1 MIRKEKR
8 GISPV
13 IATILLILITVAA
26 VSIIW
31 AFVLPFMKE
40 KVGEVDKNVDLS
52 ILTERGF
59 TYFDYANNISSVQVK
74 KGEENVNI
82 TQIIF
87 IFEKQGETKEI
98 RGLFSIPNG
107 QTQTFYIP
115 LTKSY
120 DSVSL
125 AAVVLNGKK
134 EKETGVLQIAN
145 FIRGDVPVEDAG
157 VLNGKVDEGVYVKN
171 DTGQFE
177 GITAQKNMI
186 PITGNMV
193 KDLPDFKIKTKYDSL
208 LYDFDKECLIK
219 TNNCVWS
226 VHSVFDKQVLSDK
239 WFERKDPKDLSRPML
254 PLGISFKQEGN
265 LAHLYHAGG
274 ESQVIPSSRRD
285 GKRGNRPIEFKIVM
299 KLTLNNEEPKYFEY
313 LVDLKN

>member
-52 ILTERGF
+52 ILTEQGF

-98 RGLFSIPNG
+98 RGLF
-107 QTQTFYIP
+107 
-115 LTKSY
+115 
-120 DSVSL
+120 
-125 AAVVLNGKK
+125 
-134 EKETGVLQIAN
+134 
-145 FIRGDVPVEDAG
+145 
-157 VLNGKVDEGVYVKN
+157 
-171 DTGQFE
+171 
-177 GITAQKNMI
+177 
-186 PITGNMV
+186 
-193 KDLPDFKIKTKYDSL
+193 
-208 LYDFDKECLIK
+208 
-219 TNNCVWS
+219 
-226 VHSVFDKQVLSDK
+226 
-239 WFERKDPKDLSRPML
+239 
-254 PLGISFKQEGN
+254 
-265 LAHLYHAGG
+265 
-274 ESQVIPSSRRD
+274 
-285 GKRGNRPIEFKIVM
+285 
-299 KLTLNNEEPKYFEY
+299 
-313 LVDLKN
+313 

>member
-52 ILTERGF
+52 ILTEQGF

-74 KGEENVNI
+74 KGEEDVNI

-115 LTKSY
+115 LTTSY

-145 FIRGDVPVEDAG
+145 FIRGDVPGDDAG
-157 VLNGKVDEGVYVKN
+157 VLNGKVDDEVYVKN
-171 DTGQFE
+171 ST
-177 GITAQKNMI
+177 TMVSH
-186 PITGNMV
+186 PIFGGCNGN
-193 KDLPDFKIKTKYDSL
+193 IKPCSTW
-208 LYDFDKECLIK
+208 
-219 TNNCVWS
+219 TNNPIFCMKYNCSANPTFTGCVGKLFPNYCQAPNRWVCS
-226 VHSVFDKQVLSDK
+226 AISLEKVCNWNGTSCVLISADCAKFSPDTCNALFNYGCTSTYSYGGCNQVSPRACSSLS
-239 WFERKDPKDLSRPML
+239 
-254 PLGISFKQEGN
+254 
-265 LAHLYHAGG
+265 
-274 ESQVIPSSRRD
+274 
-285 GKRGNRPIEFKIVM
+285 
-299 KLTLNNEEPKYFEY
+299 
-313 LVDLKN
+313 KNSCDSASGCSWTI